1 MIKKLALINDL
12 CSVGRCSLSI
22 QIPVVSALELSAC
35 PIPTAVLSN
44 HTAFPHVSSTGL
56 GEVMEERLEILSE
69 NNIHFDGIL
78 IGYLG
83 DCTDLRALDAYLE
96 AEKQRNPKLR
106 IFLDPAMADH
116 GRLYRGMTEE
126 HIEAMRA
133 LCRKAD
139 LICPNLT
146 EAAFLA
152 DFDYEG
158 LKETLD
164 RCTSDATRGMVMHAL
179 LSELHHLT
187 PGQIIVTGV
196 EALDE
201 PESDAAAPVAA
212 PDTLINVLSEQDGDL
227 RFVKNSRTGDP
238 RPGTGDLFSAIVAGL
253 CLRGEALENATRRAA
268 DFVAL
273 CIHHSEEEQVPV
285 VYGVQFEDILGAL

>member
-1 MIKKLALINDL
+1 MLKKLALINDL

-22 QIPVVSALELSAC
+22 QIPVASALGLTAC

-56 GEVMEERLEILSE
+56 GAVMEERLETLNE
-69 NNIHFDGIL
+69 NDIHFDGIL

-83 DCTDLRALDAYLE
+83 DCTDLRAIEAYLDA
-96 AEKQRNPKLR
+96 EKKRNPALR

-152 DFDYEG
+152 DFDYAG

-164 RCTSDATRGMVMHAL
+164 RCTSDATRGMVMAAL
-179 LSELHHLT
+179 LSELHHLSS
-187 PGQIIVTGV
+187 GQIIVTGV
-196 EALDE
+196 EAYAE
-201 PESDAAAPVAA
+201 TAEDAATAPEA
-212 PDTLINVLSEQDGDL
+212 LINVVSEAEGDL
-227 RFVKNSRTGDP
+227 RFVEHALTGDA
-238 RPGTGDLFSAIVAGL
+238 RPGTGDLFSAIVASL
-253 CLRGEALENATRRAA
+253 CLRGETLENATRRAA

-273 CIHHSEEEQVPV
+273 CIRHSEEEQVPI
-285 VYGVQFEDILGAL
+285 VYGVQFEDILTAL

>member
-1 MIKKLALINDL
+1 MLKKLALINDL

-22 QIPVVSALELSAC
+22 QIPVVSALGLTAC

-56 GEVMEERLEILSE
+56 GEVMEERLETLSE

-96 AEKQRNPKLR
+96 AEKQRNPKLH

-152 DFDYEG
+152 DFDYAG

-187 PGQIIVTGV
+187 NGQIIVTGV
-196 EALDE
+196 EAYAE
-201 PESDAAAPVAA
+201 TEEAVATAPEA
-212 PDTLINVLSEQDGDL
+212 LINVVSEADGDL
-227 RFVKNSRTGDP
+227 RFVEHARTGDA
-238 RPGTGDLFSAIVAGL
+238 RPGTGDLFSAIVASL
-253 CLRGEALENATRRAA
+253 CLRGETLENATRRAA

-273 CIHHSEEEQVPV
+273 CIRHSEEAQVPV
-285 VYGVQFEDILGAL
+285 VYGVQFEDILTAL

>member
-1 MIKKLALINDL
+1 MLKKLALINDL

-22 QIPVVSALELSAC
+22 QIPVASALGLTAC

-56 GEVMEERLEILSE
+56 GEVMGERLETLNE
-69 NNIHFDGIL
+69 NDIHFDGIL

-83 DCTDLRALDAYLE
+83 DCTDLRAIEAYLD
-96 AEKQRNPKLR
+96 AEKQRNPALR
-106 IFLDPAMADH
+106 VFLDPAMADH

-179 LSELHHLT
+179 LSELHHLSS
-187 PGQIIVTGV
+187 GQIIVTGV
-196 EALDE
+196 EAYAE
-201 PESDAAAPVAA
+201 MAEDAATDPEA
-212 PDTLINVLSEQDGDL
+212 LINVVSEEDGDL
-227 RFVKNSRTGDP
+227 RFIEHDRTGDA
-238 RPGTGDLFSAIVAGL
+238 RPGTGDLFSAIVASR
-253 CLRGEALENATRRAA
+253 CLRGETLENATRRAA
-268 DFVAL
+268 AFVAL
-273 CIHHSEEEQVPV
+273 CIRHSEEEQVPV

>member
-96 AEKQRNPKLR
+96 AEKQRNKKLR

-179 LSELHHLT
+179 LSELHHLSS
-187 PGQIIVTGV
+187 GQIIVTGV
-196 EALDE
+196 EAYAE
-201 PESDAAAPVAA
+201 TAEETVTTPEV
-212 PDTLINVLSEQDGDL
+212 LINVVSEADGDL
-227 RFVKNSRTGDP
+227 RFVEHARTGDA
-238 RPGTGDLFSAIVAGL
+238 RPGTGDLFSAIVASL

-273 CIHHSEEEQVPV
+273 CIRHSEEEQVPV
-285 VYGVQFEDILGAL
+285 VYGVQFEDILSAL

>member
-44 HTAFPHVSSTGL
+44 HTAFLHVSSTGL
-56 GEVMEERLEILSE
+56 GEVMEERLETLSE
-69 NNIHFDGIL
+69 NDIHFDGIL

-83 DCTDLRALDAYLE
+83 DCTDLRAIEAYIE
-96 AEKQRNPKLR
+96 DEKKRNPALKV
-106 IFLDPAMADH
+106 ILDPAMADH

-152 DFDYEG
+152 DFDYAG

-187 PGQIIVTGV
+187 EGQIIVTGV
-196 EALDE
+196 EAYAE
-201 PESDAAAPVAA
+201 TAEAAAAAPDA
-212 PDTLINVLSEQDGDL
+212 LINVVSEADGDL
-227 RFVKNSRTGDP
+227 RFVEHARTGDA
-238 RPGTGDLFSAIVAGL
+238 RPGTGDPFSAIVASL
-253 CLRGEALENATRRAA
+253 CLRGESLENATRRAA

-273 CIHHSEEEQVPV
+273 CIRHSEEEQVPV
-285 VYGVQFEDILGAL
+285 VYGVQFEDILTAL

>member
-22 QIPVVSALELSAC
+22 QIPVVTALQLSAC

-56 GEVMEERLEILSE
+56 GAVMEERLETLSE
-69 NNIHFDGIL
+69 NDIHFDGIL

-96 AEKQRNPKLR
+96 AEKLRNPALR

-152 DFDYEG
+152 DFDYAG

-164 RCTSDATRGMVMHAL
+164 RCTSAATRGMVMHAL

-187 PGQIIVTGV
+187 EGQIVVTGV
-196 EALDE
+196 EAY
-201 PESDAAAPVAA
+201 PETAEDRATTPEA
-212 PDTLINVLSEQDGDL
+212 LINVVSEADGDL
-227 RFVKNSRTGDP
+227 RFVEHARSGDA
-238 RPGTGDLFSAIVAGL
+238 RPGIGYLFSAIVASL
-253 CLRGEALENATRRAA
+253 CLRGEELENATRRAA

-273 CIHHSEEEQVPV
+273 CIRHSEEEKVPI
-285 VYGVQFEDILGAL
+285 VYGVQFEDVLGAL

>member
-1 MIKKLALINDL
+1 MLKKLALINDL

-22 QIPVVSALELSAC
+22 QIPVVSALGLTAC

-56 GEVMEERLEILSE
+56 GEVMEERLETLNE

-133 LCRKAD
+133 LCWKAD

-152 DFDYEG
+152 DFDYAG

-187 PGQIIVTGV
+187 NGQIIVTGV
-196 EALDE
+196 EAYAE
-201 PESDAAAPVAA
+201 TEEAAATPPKA
-212 PDTLINVLSEQDGDL
+212 LINVVSETDGDF
-227 RFVKNSRTGDP
+227 RFVEHARTGDA
-238 RPGTGDLFSAIVAGL
+238 RPGTGDLFSAIVASL
-253 CLRGEALENATRRAA
+253 CLRGETLENATRRAA

-273 CIHHSEEEQVPV
+273 CIRHSEEEKVPI
-285 VYGVQFEDILGAL
+285 VYGVQFEDVLGAL

>member
-1 MIKKLALINDL
+1 MLKKLALINDL

-22 QIPVVSALELSAC
+22 QITVASALGLTAC

-44 HTAFPHVSSTGL
+44 HTAFPHVSSTAL
-56 GEVMEERLEILSE
+56 GEVMEERLETLNE
-69 NNIHFDGIL
+69 NDIHFDGIL

-83 DCTDLRALDAYLE
+83 DCTDLRAIEAYLD
-96 AEKQRNPKLR
+96 AEKQRNPALR

-126 HIEAMRA
+126 HIEAMRT

-179 LSELHHLT
+179 LSELHHLSS
-187 PGQIIVTGV
+187 GQIIVTGV
-196 EALDE
+196 EAYAE
-201 PESDAAAPVAA
+201 TAEDAATDPEA
-212 PDTLINVLSEQDGDL
+212 LINVVSEEDGDL
-227 RFVKNSRTGDP
+227 RFIEHDRTGDA
-238 RPGTGDLFSAIVAGL
+238 RPGTGDLFSAIVASL
-253 CLRGEALENATRRAA
+253 CLRGETLENATRRAA

-273 CIHHSEEEQVPV
+273 CIRHSEEEQVPV
-285 VYGVQFEDILGAL
+285 VYGVQFEDILSAL

>member
-1 MIKKLALINDL
+1 MLKKLALINDL

-22 QIPVVSALELSAC
+22 QIPVASALGLTAC

-56 GEVMEERLEILSE
+56 GEVMEERLETLNE
-69 NNIHFDGIL
+69 NDIHFDGIL

-83 DCTDLRALDAYLE
+83 DCTDLRAIEAYLD
-96 AEKQRNPKLR
+96 AEKQRNPALR

-179 LSELHHLT
+179 LSELHHLSS
-187 PGQIIVTGV
+187 GQIIVTGV
-196 EALDE
+196 EAYAEMAEDATTD
-201 PESDAAAPVAA
+201 PEA
-212 PDTLINVLSEQDGDL
+212 LINVVSEEDGDL
-227 RFVKNSRTGDP
+227 RFIEHDRTGDA
-238 RPGTGDLFSAIVAGL
+238 RPGTGDLFSAIVASL

-273 CIHHSEEEQVPV
+273 CIRHSEEEQVPV

>member
-1 MIKKLALINDL
+1 MIKKIALINDL

-22 QIPVVSALELSAC
+22 QMPVVSALQLSAC

-56 GEVMEERLEILSE
+56 GAVMEERLETLSE
-69 NNIHFDGIL
+69 NDIHFDGIL

-96 AEKQRNPKLR
+96 AEKLRNSTLR

-152 DFDYEG
+152 DFDYAG

-164 RCTSDATRGMVMHAL
+164 RCTSAATRGMVMHAL

-187 PGQIIVTGV
+187 EGQIVVTGV
-196 EALDE
+196 EAY
-201 PESDAAAPVAA
+201 PETAEDRATTPEA
-212 PDTLINVLSEQDGDL
+212 LINVVSEADGDL
-227 RFVKNSRTGDP
+227 RFVEHARYGDA
-238 RPGTGDLFSAIVAGL
+238 RPGTGDLFSAIVASL
-253 CLRGEALENATRRAA
+253 CLRGETLENATRRAA

-273 CIHHSEEEQVPV
+273 CIRHSEEEKVPI
-285 VYGVQFEDILGAL
+285 VYGVQFEDVLGAL

>member
-1 MIKKLALINDL
+1 MLKKLALINDL

-22 QIPVVSALELSAC
+22 QIPVVSALGLTAC

-56 GEVMEERLEILSE
+56 GEVMEERLETLSE
-69 NNIHFDGIL
+69 NDIHFDGIL

-152 DFDYEG
+152 DFDYAG

-187 PGQIIVTGV
+187 SGQIIVTGV
-196 EALDE
+196 EAYAE
-201 PESDAAAPVAA
+201 TEEAAATTPEA
-212 PDTLINVLSEQDGDL
+212 LINVVSAADGDL
-227 RFVKNSRTGDP
+227 RFVEHARTGDA
-238 RPGTGDLFSAIVAGL
+238 RPGTGDLFSAIVASI

-273 CIHHSEEEQVPV
+273 CIRHSEEEQVPV
-285 VYGVQFEDILGAL
+285 VYGVQFEDILSAL

>member
-1 MIKKLALINDL
+1 MLKKLALINDL

-22 QIPVVSALELSAC
+22 QIPVVSTLGLTAC

-44 HTAFPHVSSTGL
+44 HTAFPYVSSTGL
-56 GEVMEERLEILSE
+56 GEVMEERLETLSE

-152 DFDYEG
+152 DFDYAG

-164 RCTSDATRGMVMHAL
+164 HCTSDATRGMVMHAL

-187 PGQIIVTGV
+187 SGQIIVTGV
-196 EALDE
+196 EANAE
-201 PESDAAAPVAA
+201 TEEAAATTPEA
-212 PDTLINVLSEQDGDL
+212 LINVVSAADGDL
-227 RFVKNSRTGDP
+227 RFVVHARTGDA
-238 RPGTGDLFSAIVAGL
+238 RPGTGDLFSSIVASL
-253 CLRGEALENATRRAA
+253 CLRGETLENATRRAA

-273 CIHHSEEEQVPV
+273 CIRHSEEEQVPV
-285 VYGVQFEDILGAL
+285 VYGVQFEDILTAL

>member
-56 GEVMEERLEILSE
+56 GEVMEERLETLHE

-83 DCTDLRALDAYLE
+83 DCTDLRAIEAYIE
-96 AEKQRNPKLR
+96 DEKKRNPALKV
-106 IFLDPAMADH
+106 ILDPAMADH

-152 DFDYEG
+152 DFDYAG

-187 PGQIIVTGV
+187 EGQIIVTGV
-196 EALDE
+196 EAYAE
-201 PESDAAAPVAA
+201 TAEAAAPDA
-212 PDTLINVLSEQDGDL
+212 LINVVSEADGDL
-227 RFVKNSRTGDP
+227 RFVEHARTGDA
-238 RPGTGDLFSAIVAGL
+238 RPGTGDLFSAIVASL
-253 CLRGEALENATRRAA
+253 CLRGETLENATRRAA

-273 CIHHSEEEQVPV
+273 CIRHSEEEQVPV
-285 VYGVQFEDILGAL
+285 VYGVQFEDILTAL

>member
-1 MIKKLALINDL
+1 MLKKLALINDL

-22 QIPVVSALELSAC
+22 QIPVASALGLTAC

-56 GEVMEERLEILSE
+56 GEVMEVRLETLDE
-69 NNIHFDGIL
+69 NDIHFDGIL

-83 DCTDLRALDAYLE
+83 DCTNLRAIEAYLE
-96 AEKQRNPKLR
+96 AEKKRNPSLR

-152 DFDYEG
+152 DFDYAG

-164 RCTSDATRGMVMHAL
+164 RCTSDATRGMVMAAL

-187 PGQIIVTGV
+187 EGQIIVTGV
-196 EALDE
+196 EAY
-201 PESDAAAPVAA
+201 PETAEDSATSPEA
-212 PDTLINVLSEQDGDL
+212 LINVVSEEDGDL
-227 RFVKNSRTGDP
+227 RFIEHDRTGDA
-238 RPGTGDLFSAIVAGL
+238 RPGTGDLFSAIVASL
-253 CLRGEALENATRRAA
+253 CLRGETLENATRRAA

-273 CIHHSEEEQVPV
+273 CIRHSEEEQVPI
-285 VYGVQFEDILGAL
+285 VYGVQFEDILTAL

>member
-56 GEVMEERLEILSE
+56 GEVMEERLETLNE

-83 DCTDLRALDAYLE
+83 DCTDLRAIEAYIE
-96 AEKQRNPKLR
+96 DEKKRNPALKV
-106 IFLDPAMADH
+106 ILDPAMADH

-152 DFDYEG
+152 DFDYAG
-158 LKETLD
+158 LKETLN

-187 PGQIIVTGV
+187 EGQIIVTGV
-196 EALDE
+196 EAYAETAEDTVTT
-201 PESDAAAPVAA
+201 PEA
-212 PDTLINVLSEQDGDL
+212 LINVVSEADGDL
-227 RFVKNSRTGDP
+227 RFVEHARTGDA
-238 RPGTGDLFSAIVAGL
+238 RLGTGDLFSAIVASL
-253 CLRGEALENATRRAA
+253 CLRGEMLENATRRAA

-273 CIHHSEEEQVPV
+273 CIRHSEEEQVPV

>member
-1 MIKKLALINDL
+1 MLKKLALINDL

-22 QIPVVSALELSAC
+22 QIPVVSALGLTAC

-56 GEVMEERLEILSE
+56 GEVMEERLETLNE

-146 EAAFLA
+146 EAALLA
-152 DFDYEG
+152 DFDYAG

-164 RCTSDATRGMVMHAL
+164 HCTSDATRGMVMHAL
-179 LSELHHLT
+179 LSELHHLSS
-187 PGQIIVTGV
+187 GQIIVTGV
-196 EALDE
+196 EAYAE
-201 PESDAAAPVAA
+201 TAEETVTTPEA
-212 PDTLINVLSEQDGDL
+212 LINVVSEADGDL
-227 RFVKNSRTGDP
+227 RFVEHARTGDA
-238 RPGTGDLFSAIVAGL
+238 RPGTGDLFSAIVASL
-253 CLRGEALENATRRAA
+253 CLCGEALENATRRAA

-273 CIHHSEEEQVPV
+273 CIRHSEEEQVPV
-285 VYGVQFEDILGAL
+285 VYGVQFEDILSAL

>member
-56 GEVMEERLEILSE
+56 GEVMEERLETLNE

-83 DCTDLRALDAYLE
+83 DCTDLRAIEAYIE
-96 AEKQRNPKLR
+96 DEKKRNPALKV
-106 IFLDPAMADH
+106 ILDPAMADH

-152 DFDYEG
+152 DFDYAG
-158 LKETLD
+158 LKETLN

-187 PGQIIVTGV
+187 EGQIIVTGV
-196 EALDE
+196 EAYAETAEDTVTT
-201 PESDAAAPVAA
+201 PEA
-212 PDTLINVLSEQDGDL
+212 LINVVSEADGDL
-227 RFVKNSRTGDP
+227 RFVEHARTGDA
-238 RPGTGDLFSAIVAGL
+238 RPGTGDLFSAIVASL
-253 CLRGEALENATRRAA
+253 CLRGEMLENATRRAA

-273 CIHHSEEEQVPV
+273 CIRHSEEEQVPV

>member
-1 MIKKLALINDL
+1 MLKKLALINDL

-22 QIPVVSALELSAC
+22 QIPVVSTLGLTAC

-56 GEVMEERLEILSE
+56 GEVMEERLETLSE
-69 NNIHFDGIL
+69 NDIHFDGIL

-152 DFDYEG
+152 DFDYAG

-164 RCTSDATRGMVMHAL
+164 RCSSDAARGMVMHAL

-187 PGQIIVTGV
+187 EGQIIVTGV
-196 EALDE
+196 EAYAE
-201 PESDAAAPVAA
+201 TEEAAVTTPEA
-212 PDTLINVLSEQDGDL
+212 LINVVSEADGDL
-227 RFVKNSRTGDP
+227 RFVEHARTGDA
-238 RPGTGDLFSAIVAGL
+238 RPGTGDLFSAIVASL
-253 CLRGEALENATRRAA
+253 CLRGETLENATRRAA

-273 CIHHSEEEQVPV
+273 CIRHSEEELVPV
-285 VYGVQFEDILGAL
+285 VYGVQFEDILTAL

>member
-22 QIPVVSALELSAC
+22 QIPVVSALQLSAC

-56 GEVMEERLEILSE
+56 GAVMEERLETLSE
-69 NNIHFDGIL
+69 NDIHFDGIL

-96 AEKQRNPKLR
+96 AEKLRNPALR

-164 RCTSDATRGMVMHAL
+164 RCTSAATRGMVMHAL

-187 PGQIIVTGV
+187 EGQIVVTGV
-196 EALDE
+196 EAY
-201 PESDAAAPVAA
+201 PETAEDRTMTPEA
-212 PDTLINVLSEQDGDL
+212 LINVVSEADGDL
-227 RFVKNSRTGDP
+227 RFVEHARSGDA
-238 RPGTGDLFSAIVAGL
+238 RPGTGDLFSAIVASL
-253 CLRGEALENATRRAA
+253 CLRGEALEK
-268 DFVAL
+268 
-273 CIHHSEEEQVPV
+273 VPI
-285 VYGVQFEDILGAL
+285 VYGVQFEDVLGAL

>member
-1 MIKKLALINDL
+1 MLKKLALINDL

-22 QIPVVSALELSAC
+22 QIPVVSVLGLTAC

-56 GEVMEERLEILSE
+56 GEVMEERLETLNE

-152 DFDYEG
+152 DFDYAG

-187 PGQIIVTGV
+187 SGQIIVTGV
-196 EALDE
+196 EAYTE
-201 PESDAAAPVAA
+201 TEEAAATPPEA
-212 PDTLINVLSEQDGDL
+212 LINVVSETDGDL
-227 RFVKNSRTGDP
+227 RFVEHARTGDA
-238 RPGTGDLFSAIVAGL
+238 RPGTGDLFSAIVASL
-253 CLRGEALENATRRAA
+253 CLRGETLENATRRAA

-273 CIHHSEEEQVPV
+273 CIRHSEEEEVPV
-285 VYGVQFEDILGAL
+285 IYGVQFEDILNAL

>member
-22 QIPVVSALELSAC
+22 QIPVVSALQLSAC

-56 GEVMEERLEILSE
+56 GAVMEERLETLSE
-69 NNIHFDGIL
+69 NDIHFDGIL

-96 AEKQRNPKLR
+96 AEKLRNPAL
-106 IFLDPAMADH
+106 ADH

-152 DFDYEG
+152 NFDYEG

-164 RCTSDATRGMVMHAL
+164 RCTSAATRGMVMHAL

-187 PGQIIVTGV
+187 EGQIVVTGV
-196 EALDE
+196 EAY
-201 PESDAAAPVAA
+201 PETAEDRTMTPEA
-212 PDTLINVLSEQDGDL
+212 LINVVSEADGDL
-227 RFVKNSRTGDP
+227 RFVEHARSGDA
-238 RPGTGDLFSAIVAGL
+238 RPGTGDLFSAIVASL

-273 CIHHSEEEQVPV
+273 CIRHSEEEKVPI
-285 VYGVQFEDILGAL
+285 VYGVQFEDVLGAL

>member
-1 MIKKLALINDL
+1 MLKKLALINDL
-12 CSVGRCSLSI
+12 CSVGRCSLTI
-22 QIPVVSALELSAC
+22 QIPVASALGLTAC

-56 GEVMEERLEILSE
+56 GAVMEERLETLSE
-69 NNIHFDGIL
+69 NDIHFDGIL

-83 DCTDLRALDAYLE
+83 DCTDLRAIEAYLDA
-96 AEKQRNPKLR
+96 EKKRNPALR

-152 DFDYEG
+152 DFDYAG

-187 PGQIIVTGV
+187 EGQIIVTGV
-196 EALDE
+196 EAYLETAEDSATS
-201 PESDAAAPVAA
+201 PEA
-212 PDTLINVLSEQDGDL
+212 LINVVSEADGDL
-227 RFVKNSRTGDP
+227 RFIEHDRTGDA
-238 RPGTGDLFSAIVAGL
+238 RPGTGDLFSAIVASL
-253 CLRGEALENATRRAA
+253 YLRGETLENATRRAA
-268 DFVAL
+268 DFVAR
-273 CIHHSEEEQVPV
+273 CIRHSEEEQVPI
-285 VYGVQFEDILGAL
+285 VYGVQFEDVLGAL

>member
-139 LICPNLT
+139 IICPNLT

-179 LSELHHLT
+179 LSELHHLSS
-187 PGQIIVTGV
+187 GQIIVTGV
-196 EALDE
+196 EAYAE
-201 PESDAAAPVAA
+201 TAEETVTTPEV
-212 PDTLINVLSEQDGDL
+212 LINVVSEADGDL
-227 RFVKNSRTGDP
+227 RFVEHARTGDA
-238 RPGTGDLFSAIVAGL
+238 RPGTGDLFSAIVASL

-273 CIHHSEEEQVPV
+273 CIRHSEEAQVPV
-285 VYGVQFEDILGAL
+285 VYGVQFEDILTAL

>member
-1 MIKKLALINDL
+1 MLKKLALINDL

-22 QIPVVSALELSAC
+22 QIPVVSALGLTAC

-56 GEVMEERLEILSE
+56 GEVMEERLETLNE
-69 NNIHFDGIL
+69 NDIHFDGIL

-83 DCTDLRALDAYLE
+83 DCTDLRAIEAYLD
-96 AEKQRNPKLR
+96 AEKQRNPALR

-179 LSELHHLT
+179 LSELHHLSS
-187 PGQIIVTGV
+187 GQIIVTGV
-196 EALDE
+196 EAYAETGDTAATN
-201 PESDAAAPVAA
+201 PEA
-212 PDTLINVLSEQDGDL
+212 LINVVSEADGDL
-227 RFVKNSRTGDP
+227 RFVEHARTGDA
-238 RPGTGDLFSAIVAGL
+238 RPGTGDLFSAIVASL
-253 CLRGEALENATRRAA
+253 CLRGETLENATRRAA

-273 CIHHSEEEQVPV
+273 CIRHSEEEQVPV

>member
-1 MIKKLALINDL
+1 MLKKLALINDL

-22 QIPVVSALELSAC
+22 QIPVVSALGLTAC

-56 GEVMEERLEILSE
+56 GEVMEERLETLSE

-96 AEKQRNPKLR
+96 AEKQRNPKLH

-152 DFDYEG
+152 DFDYAG

-187 PGQIIVTGV
+187 NGQIIVTGV
-196 EALDE
+196 EAYAE
-201 PESDAAAPVAA
+201 TEEAVATAPEA
-212 PDTLINVLSEQDGDL
+212 LINVVSEADGDL
-227 RFVKNSRTGDP
+227 RFVEHARTGDA
-238 RPGTGDLFSAIVAGL
+238 RPGTGDLFSAIVASL
-253 CLRGEALENATRRAA
+253 CLRGETLENATRRAA

-273 CIHHSEEEQVPV
+273 CIRHSEEAQVPV
-285 VYGVQFEDILGAL
+285 IYGVQFEDILSAL

>member
-1 MIKKLALINDL
+1 MLKKLALINDL

-22 QIPVVSALELSAC
+22 QIPVASALGLTAC

-56 GEVMEERLEILSE
+56 GEVMEERLETLNE
-69 NNIHFDGIL
+69 NDIHFDGIL

-83 DCTDLRALDAYLE
+83 DCTDLRAIEAYLDA
-96 AEKQRNPKLR
+96 EKKRNPALR

-152 DFDYEG
+152 DFDYAG

-164 RCTSDATRGMVMHAL
+164 RCTSDATRGMVMAAL
-179 LSELHHLT
+179 LSELHHLSS
-187 PGQIIVTGV
+187 GQIIVTGV
-196 EALDE
+196 EAYAE
-201 PESDAAAPVAA
+201 TAEDAATAPEA
-212 PDTLINVLSEQDGDL
+212 LINVVSEAEGDL
-227 RFVKNSRTGDP
+227 RFVEHALTGDA
-238 RPGTGDLFSAIVAGL
+238 RPGTGDLFSAIVASL
-253 CLRGEALENATRRAA
+253 CLRGETLENATRRAA

-273 CIHHSEEEQVPV
+273 CIRHSEEEQVPI
-285 VYGVQFEDILGAL
+285 VYGVQFEDVLGAL

>member
-1 MIKKLALINDL
+1 MLKKLALINDL

-22 QIPVVSALELSAC
+22 QIPVASALGLTAC

-56 GEVMEERLEILSE
+56 GEVMEERLETLNE
-69 NNIHFDGIL
+69 NDIHFDGIL

-83 DCTDLRALDAYLE
+83 DCTDLRAIEAYLE
-96 AEKQRNPKLR
+96 AEKKRNPSLR

-152 DFDYEG
+152 DFDYAG

-164 RCTSDATRGMVMHAL
+164 RCTSDATRGMVMAAL

-187 PGQIIVTGV
+187 EGQIIVTGV
-196 EALDE
+196 EAY
-201 PESDAAAPVAA
+201 PETAEDSATSPEA
-212 PDTLINVLSEQDGDL
+212 LINVVSEEDGDL
-227 RFVKNSRTGDP
+227 RFIEHDRTGDA
-238 RPGTGDLFSAIVAGL
+238 RPGTGDLFSAIVASL
-253 CLRGEALENATRRAA
+253 CLRGETLENATRRAA

-273 CIHHSEEEQVPV
+273 CIRHSEEEQVPI
-285 VYGVQFEDILGAL
+285 VYGVQFEDILTAL

>member
-1 MIKKLALINDL
+1 MLKKLALINDL

-22 QIPVVSALELSAC
+22 QIPVASALGLTAC

-56 GEVMEERLEILSE
+56 GEVMEERLETLNE
-69 NNIHFDGIL
+69 NDIHFDGIM

-83 DCTDLRALDAYLE
+83 DCTDLRSIEAYLD
-96 AEKQRNPKLR
+96 AEKQRNPALR

-179 LSELHHLT
+179 LSELHHLSS
-187 PGQIIVTGV
+187 GQIIVTGV
-196 EALDE
+196 EAYAE
-201 PESDAAAPVAA
+201 TAEDAATDPEA
-212 PDTLINVLSEQDGDL
+212 LINVVSEEDGDL
-227 RFVKNSRTGDP
+227 RFIEHDRTGDA
-238 RPGTGDLFSAIVAGL
+238 RPGTGDLFSAIVASL
-253 CLRGEALENATRRAA
+253 CLRGETLENATRRAA

-273 CIHHSEEEQVPV
+273 CIRHSEEEQVPV

>member
-1 MIKKLALINDL
+1 MLKKLALINDL

-22 QIPVVSALELSAC
+22 QIPVVSTLGLTAC

-56 GEVMEERLEILSE
+56 GEVMEERLETLSE

-152 DFDYEG
+152 DFDYAG

-164 RCTSDATRGMVMHAL
+164 RCTSEATRGMVMHAL

-187 PGQIIVTGV
+187 DGQIIVTGV
-196 EALDE
+196 EAYAE
-201 PESDAAAPVAA
+201 TAEAAATTPEA
-212 PDTLINVLSEQDGDL
+212 LINVVSEADGDF
-227 RFVKNSRTGDP
+227 RFVEHARTGDA
-238 RPGTGDLFSAIVAGL
+238 RPGTGDLFSAIVASL
-253 CLRGEALENATRRAA
+253 CLRGETLENATRRAA

-273 CIHHSEEEQVPV
+273 CIRHSEEAQVPV
-285 VYGVQFEDILGAL
+285 VYGVQFEDILTAL

>member
-22 QIPVVSALELSAC
+22 QIPVVSTLGITAC

-56 GEVMEERLEILSE
+56 GEVMEERLETLSE

-96 AEKQRNPKLR
+96 AEKQRNPALR

-139 LICPNLT
+139 TICPNLT

-179 LSELHHLT
+179 LSELHHLSS
-187 PGQIIVTGV
+187 GQIIVTGV
-196 EALDE
+196 EAYAE
-201 PESDAAAPVAA
+201 TAEETVTTPEV
-212 PDTLINVLSEQDGDL
+212 LINVVSEADGDL
-227 RFVKNSRTGDP
+227 RFVEHARTGDA
-238 RPGTGDLFSAIVAGL
+238 RPGTGDLFSAIVASL

-273 CIHHSEEEQVPV
+273 CIRHSEEEQVPV
-285 VYGVQFEDILGAL
+285 VYGVQFEDILSAL

>member
-1 MIKKLALINDL
+1 MLKKLALINDL

-22 QIPVVSALELSAC
+22 QIPVASALGLTAC

-56 GEVMEERLEILSE
+56 GEVMEERLETLNE
-69 NNIHFDGIL
+69 NDIHFDGIL

-83 DCTDLRALDAYLE
+83 DCTDLRAIEAYLD
-96 AEKQRNPKLR
+96 AEKQRNPALR

-179 LSELHHLT
+179 LSELHHLSS
-187 PGQIIVTGV
+187 GQIIVTGV
-196 EALDE
+196 DAYAETAEDATTE
-201 PESDAAAPVAA
+201 PGA
-212 PDTLINVLSEQDGDL
+212 LINVVSEEDGDL
-227 RFVKNSRTGDP
+227 RFIAHDRTGDA
-238 RPGTGDLFSAIVAGL
+238 RPGTGDLFSAIVASL
-253 CLRGEALENATRRAA
+253 CLRGETLENATRRAA

-273 CIHHSEEEQVPV
+273 CIRHSEEEQVPV
-285 VYGVQFEDILGAL
+285 VYGVQFEDVLEAL

>member
-1 MIKKLALINDL
+1 MLKKLALINDL

-22 QIPVVSALELSAC
+22 QIPVASALGLTAC

-56 GEVMEERLEILSE
+56 GEVMEERLETLNE
-69 NNIHFDGIL
+69 NDIHFDGIL

-83 DCTDLRALDAYLE
+83 DCTDLLAIEAYLD
-96 AEKQRNPKLR
+96 AEKQRNPALR

-116 GRLYRGMTEE
+116 GRLYREMTEE

-146 EAAFLA
+146 EAALLA

-179 LSELHHLT
+179 LSELHHLSS
-187 PGQIIVTGV
+187 GQIIVTGV

-201 PESDAAAPVAA
+201 PETDAAAPAAA
-212 PDTLINVLSEQDGDL
+212 PDTLINVVSEQDGDL

-238 RPGTGDLFSAIVAGL
+238 RPGTGDLFSAIVASL
-253 CLRGEALENATRRAA
+253 CLRGETLENAIRRAA

-273 CIHHSEEEQVPV
+273 CIRHSEEEQVPA

>member
-56 GEVMEERLEILSE
+56 GAVMEERLETLSE
-69 NNIHFDGIL
+69 NDIHFDGIL

-96 AEKQRNPKLR
+96 AEKRRNPALR

-133 LCRKAD
+133 LCRRAD

-152 DFDYEG
+152 DFDYAG

-187 PGQIIVTGV
+187 EGQIIVTGV
-196 EALDE
+196 EAY
-201 PESDAAAPVAA
+201 PETEE
-212 PDTLINVLSEQDGDL
+212 DTATTPEALINVVSEADGDL
-227 RFVKNSRTGDP
+227 RFVEHARCGDA
-238 RPGTGDLFSAIVAGL
+238 RPGTGDLFSAIVASL

-273 CIHHSEEEQVPV
+273 CIRHSEEEQVPII
-285 VYGVQFEDILGAL
+285 YGVQFEDVLTAL

>member
-1 MIKKLALINDL
+1 MLKKLALINDL

-22 QIPVVSALELSAC
+22 QIPVASALGLTAC

-56 GEVMEERLEILSE
+56 GEVMEERLETLNE
-69 NNIHFDGIL
+69 NDIHFDGIL

-83 DCTDLRALDAYLE
+83 DCTDLRAIEAYLE
-96 AEKQRNPKLR
+96 AEKKRNPSLR

-152 DFDYEG
+152 DFDYAG

-164 RCTSDATRGMVMHAL
+164 RCTSDATRGMVMAAQ

-187 PGQIIVTGV
+187 EGQIIVTGV
-196 EALDE
+196 EAY
-201 PESDAAAPVAA
+201 PETAEDSATSPEA
-212 PDTLINVLSEQDGDL
+212 LINVVSEADGDL
-227 RFVKNSRTGDP
+227 RFIEHARTGDA
-238 RPGTGDLFSAIVAGL
+238 RPGTGDLFSAIVASL
-253 CLRGEALENATRRAA
+253 CLRGETLENATRRAA

-273 CIHHSEEEQVPV
+273 CIRHSEEEQVPI
-285 VYGVQFEDILGAL
+285 VYGVQFEDILTAL

>member
-1 MIKKLALINDL
+1 MLKKLALINDL

-22 QIPVVSALELSAC
+22 QIPVVSALGLTAC

-56 GEVMEERLEILSE
+56 GEVMEERLETLSE

-83 DCTDLRALDAYLE
+83 DCTDLRPLDAYLE

-152 DFDYEG
+152 DFDYAG

-164 RCTSDATRGMVMHAL
+164 YCTSDATRGMVMHAL

-187 PGQIIVTGV
+187 SGQIIVTGV
-196 EALDE
+196 EAYAE
-201 PESDAAAPVAA
+201 TEEAAATPPEA
-212 PDTLINVLSEQDGDL
+212 LINVVSEADGDL
-227 RFVKNSRTGDP
+227 RFVEHARTGDA
-238 RPGTGDLFSAIVAGL
+238 RPGTGDLFSAIVASL

-273 CIHHSEEEQVPV
+273 CIRHSEEEKVPI
-285 VYGVQFEDILGAL
+285 VYGVQFEDVLSAL

>member
-22 QIPVVSALELSAC
+22 QIPVVSALGLTAC

-44 HTAFPHVSSTGL
+44 HTAFPNVSSTGL
-56 GEVMEERLEILSE
+56 GEVMEERLETLNE

-152 DFDYEG
+152 DFDYKG

-179 LSELHHLT
+179 LSELHHLSS
-187 PGQIIVTGV
+187 GQIIVTGV
-196 EALDE
+196 EAYAE
-201 PESDAAAPVAA
+201 TAEETVTTPEA
-212 PDTLINVLSEQDGDL
+212 LINVVSEADGDL
-227 RFVKNSRTGDP
+227 RFVEHARSGDA
-238 RPGTGDLFSAIVAGL
+238 RPGTGDLFSAIVASL

-273 CIHHSEEEQVPV
+273 CIRHSEEEQVPV
-285 VYGVQFEDILGAL
+285 VYGVQFEDILSAL

>member
-179 LSELHHLT
+179 LSELHHLSS
-187 PGQIIVTGV
+187 GQIIVTGV
-196 EALDE
+196 EAYAE
-201 PESDAAAPVAA
+201 TAEETVTTPEV
-212 PDTLINVLSEQDGDL
+212 LINVVSEADGDL
-227 RFVKNSRTGDP
+227 RFVEHARTGDA
-238 RPGTGDLFSAIVAGL
+238 RPGTGDLFSAIVASL

-273 CIHHSEEEQVPV
+273 CIRHSEEAQVPV
-285 VYGVQFEDILGAL
+285 VYGVQFEDILTAL

>member
-22 QIPVVSALELSAC
+22 QIPVVTALQLSAC

-56 GEVMEERLEILSE
+56 GAVMEERLETLSE
-69 NNIHFDGIL
+69 NDIHFDGIL

-96 AEKQRNPKLR
+96 AEKLRNPALR

-152 DFDYEG
+152 DFDYAG

-164 RCTSDATRGMVMHAL
+164 RCTSAATRGMVMHAL

-187 PGQIIVTGV
+187 EGQIVVTGV
-196 EALDE
+196 EAY
-201 PESDAAAPVAA
+201 PETAEDRATTPEA
-212 PDTLINVLSEQDGDL
+212 LINVVSEADGDL
-227 RFVKNSRTGDP
+227 RFVGHARSGDA
-238 RPGTGDLFSAIVAGL
+238 RPGTGDLFSAIVASL
-253 CLRGEALENATRRAA
+253 CLRGEELENATRRAA

-273 CIHHSEEEQVPV
+273 CIRHSEEEKVPI
-285 VYGVQFEDILGAL
+285 VYGVQFEDVLGAL

>member
-22 QIPVVSALELSAC
+22 QIPVVSTLGLTAC

-56 GEVMEERLEILSE
+56 GEVMEERLETLSE
-69 NNIHFDGIL
+69 NDIHFDGIL

-83 DCTDLRALDAYLE
+83 DCTDLRAMEAYIE
-96 AEKQRNPKLR
+96 DEKKRNPALKV
-106 IFLDPAMADH
+106 ILDPAMADH

-152 DFDYEG
+152 DFDYAG

-187 PGQIIVTGV
+187 NGQIIVTGV
-196 EALDE
+196 EAYAETAVDTATT
-201 PESDAAAPVAA
+201 PEA
-212 PDTLINVLSEQDGDL
+212 LINVVSEADGDL
-227 RFVKNSRTGDP
+227 RFVEHARTGDA
-238 RPGTGDLFSAIVAGL
+238 RPGTGDLFSAIVASL
-253 CLRGEALENATRRAA
+253 CLRGEMLENATRRSA

-273 CIHHSEEEQVPV
+273 CIRHSEEEQVPV
-285 VYGVQFEDILGAL
+285 VYGVQFEDILTAL